1 MQMKY
6 IVGYQMTDSD
16 LFLNEI
22 VGHKDQIKEIY
33 FSWGDMPSGR
43 KSQDDDYGEILF
55 EKQIRQRDDL
65 KKLSSF
71 GLAFNFLLN
80 ANCYG
85 EDSQSRSFF
94 YKLGNTVDYVK
105 REFGLA
111 SVTTASPL
119 IAKFLHENF
128 AGLDVRASV
137 NMEIGTV
144 EGLSYVKDCFDSFY
158 IKREFNRSLPHL
170 KALKAWC
177 IENGKEMYLLA
188 NSGCLNNC
196 SAHIFHDNLV
206 AHEAQISKMDNG
218 YDFRGVCWDFLSHPE
233 NKFLWLERTNFIRPE
248 DIAFYEGLVSAVKLA
263 TRVNRAPERVLRA
276 YASRKYI
283 GSVMELL
290 EPNHSGAF
298 YPRYI
303 ENSKIAEDFAARSMN
318 CDKNCRA
325 CQKCS
330 EIMKAAC
337 VTLGDTPTL
346 KI

>member
-1 MQMKY
+1 VKF
-6 IVGYQMTDSD
+6 IVGYQMTDGGAFAD
-16 LFLNEI
+16 EI
-22 VGHKDQIKEIY
+22 IAYRDRIREVY

-43 KSQDDDYGEILF
+43 RGLSDDCGEILF
-55 EKQIRQRDDL
+55 EKQIRQMDDL
-65 KKLSSF
+65 KKLSAA
-71 GLAFNFLLN
+71 GLHFNLLLN

-85 EDSQSRSFF
+85 KDSQSRSFF
-94 YKLGNTVDYVK
+94 YRIGNTVDFVQ

-119 IAKFLHENF
+119 IARFLQENF
-128 AGLDVRASV
+128 EGLDVRASV

-144 EGLSYVKDCFDSFY
+144 EGLSYVADVFDSFY
-158 IKREFNRSLPHL
+158 AKREFNRNL
-170 KALKAWC
+170 KQLHVLREWC
-177 IENGKEMYLLA
+177 DKNGKEMYLLA

-196 SAHIFHDNLV
+196 SAHAFHDNLV
-206 AHEAQISKMDNG
+206 AHEAEISQMDNG
-218 YDFRGVCWDFLSHPE
+218 YDFRGVCWEFLGKPE

-248 DIAFYEGLVSAVKLA
+248 DIALYDGLVPAVKLA

-276 YASRKYI
+276 YADRKYI

-298 YPRYI
+298 YPQYI
-303 ENSKIAEDFAARSMN
+303 ENSKIGKDFAKNVMN
-318 CDKNCRA
+318 CDKNCGA
-325 CQKCS
+325 CGRCS

-337 VTLGDTPTL
+337 VTLDDSPIL